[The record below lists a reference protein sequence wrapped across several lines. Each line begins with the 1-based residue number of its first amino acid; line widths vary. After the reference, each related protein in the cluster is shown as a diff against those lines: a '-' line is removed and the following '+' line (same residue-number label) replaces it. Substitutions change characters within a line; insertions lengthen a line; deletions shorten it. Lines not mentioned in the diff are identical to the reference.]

1 MTKTTQTT
9 KLRRSHGRP
18 APFGR
23 PLHYMED
30 HMPTRRTILWA
41 LFTLQALCCAYF
53 LADIFFDLVL
63 PAQTNTLADSD
74 AIEAIVTIALFF
86 GLAFTGSELRRMMR
100 REDRINDQLKVASG
114 AFADLLEVRFDEWG
128 LTEAERAVAVLA
140 LKGYSVAEMAELRTT
155 AQGTIK
161 AQCAALYRKADVSG
175 RLQLLSLFLDD
186 LMADTLMPA

>member
-1 MTKTTQTT
+1 M
-9 KLRRSHGRP
+9 
-18 APFGR
+18 
-23 PLHYMED
+23 
-30 HMPTRRTILWA
+30 
-41 LFTLQALCCAYF
+41 CCAYF

-63 PAQTNTLADSD
+63 PAQTNALTDSD
-74 AIEAIVTIALFF
+74 AIEAIVTVALFF
-86 GLAFTGSELRRMMR
+86 GLAFTGSELRQMTRHA
-100 REDRINDQLKVASG
+100 DRINDQLKVASG

-140 LKGYSVAEMAELRTT
+140 LKGYSVAEMAELRMT